1 MSSPYAT
8 AFFAAIPIAIRIAD
22 ECTRCDIEFLCSRS
36 EIDAGFMPWHDIT
49 SGPGDDVGR
58 RLIATAVEY
67 LTLRGRIERRGDL
80 VRVAGFDA

>member
-1 MSSPYAT
+1 MSITLKDELTLPQLAT
-8 AFFAAIPIAIRIAD
+8 RIAD
-22 ECTRCDIEFLCSRS
+22 ECTRCDIECLCSRS
-36 EIDAGFMPWHDIT
+36 EIDTEWMPWHDIT
-49 SGPGDDVGR
+49 SGPDDDVCR